1 LSEREI
7 IVRFD
12 ADISG
17 FRQAMGQLES
27 ELNGVRNEVGGAMND
42 VQTEVNQSAGGIKN
56 ALKGIGAAIAA
67 AFAVDAV
74 VGFGKTILGTTADIE
89 ALNSQYSQVMGGMK
103 DDTDKYLGDM
113 SKAWGKHPN
122 ELKKTYMQY
131 VAILKSKGV
140 AEGEAHNLAK
150 GYLNA
155 TVDANAFANES
166 MEDTT
171 ARFMGGIKGEYDSL
185 DTAMVNLS
193 ATMMNDIALKEYGKK
208 FDELSV
214 AQQEQ
219 LKVQEAVRQHTSAGV
234 VGQGEREAGSYA
246 NTVANLKNTWSE
258 LLAQFGSPILEFV
271 NDKLKGLT
279 SMVDGIDIKAVQEG
293 FGIFGSYM
301 KDTFG
306 PALEDLKNG
315 LQFLWDKFKETGGLE
330 TAKSLFE
337 GFKDTLGFI
346 KENAELVTA
355 TLGGLAGAFFAF
367 NIITGINNAIGVFTK
382 LIGALRTGT
391 LLATLAQWGFN
402 TALLANPITWIA
414 IAIGALIAIVILL
427 WKNWDTVSKWLSD
440 SWAWIKDV
448 AKTTWDGIKSAFST
462 AMKWIAETATSVWN
476 GIKSFFSG
484 IWNGIKSMAANV
496 FNGIASFLSGIW
508 NNIKT
513 TASNTW
519 NGIKTGITNVWEGI
533 KSGISNAIDG
543 IKGTITGLW
552 TKASE
557 IAGKIKSAFGNLF
570 GGIKVPKFSI
580 SNASL
585 NPKDW
590 ITKGLPKLNISWH
603 ANGGIVKGSNG
614 GTVVGVG
621 ENGGDEA
628 IVPLS
633 NKSRMRPFAEAIAGM
648 IGGGQQSTNA
658 GPIINLTLNYNGA
671 GSEEDA
677 KDMLDI
683 VERGLNS
690 RYGTKLRM
698 NGVRAQWS

>member
-42 VQTEVNQSAGGIKN
+42 VQTEVTQSAGGIKN

-74 VGFGKTILGTTADIE
+74 VGFGKTILGTTADLE

-258 LLAQFGSPILEFV
+258 LLAEFGSPILEFV
-271 NDKLKGLT
+271 NEKLKGLT
-279 SMVDGIDIKAVQEG
+279 SAVKGIDIKAVQEG
-293 FGIFGSYM
+293 FATFGSYM

-306 PALEDLKNG
+306 PAFEDLKNG

-337 GFKDTLGFI
+337 GFKETLGYI

-355 TLGGLAGAFFAF
+355 TLGGLAGAFLAF
-367 NIITGINNAIGVFTK
+367 NMITGINTAIGVFTK

-402 TALLANPITWIA
+402 TALLANPITWVA
-414 IAIGALIAIVILL
+414 IAIGALIAVGILL
-427 WKNWDTVSKWLSD
+427 WKNWDKVSAWLKQTWQS
-440 SWAWIKDV
+440 IKDKAV
-448 AKTTWDGIKSAFST
+448 ESFEGAKQKVIEFKNSVVEKMTSLKDSVVGKAQALKDGIVDKFNSVKQKASEIFSSIKEKITSPITSAKETLLGVVETIKSAFNN
-462 AMKWIAETATSVWN
+462 MKIS
-476 GIKSFFSG
+476 IPKPKLPK
-484 IWNGIKSMAANV
+484 INV
-496 FNGIASFLSGIW
+496 GS
-508 NNIKT
+508 KT
-513 TASNTW
+513 
-519 NGIKTGITNVWEGI
+519 
-533 KSGISNAIDG
+533 
-543 IKGTITGLW
+543 
-552 TKASE
+552 
-557 IAGKIKSAFGNLF
+557 LF
-570 GGIKVPKFSI
+570 GGKGGIPAVSVPTFSI
-580 SNASL
+580 DWFAS
-585 NPKDW
+585 
-590 ITKGLPKLNISWH
+590 
-603 ANGGIVKGSNG
+603 GGIVKGSNG
-614 GTVVGVG
+614 GTIVGVG

-648 IGGGQQSTNA
+648 IGRGQQSANA
-658 GPIINLTLNYNGA
+658 GQIINLTLNYHGA

-677 KDMLDI
+677 FEMLNVI
-683 VERGLNS
+683 ERGLND
-690 RYGTKLRM
+690 RLGLKLRM
-698 NGVRAQWS
+698 NGVR

>member
-7 IVRFD
+7 VVRFD

-246 NTVANLKNTWSE
+246 NTIANLKNTWSE
-258 LLAQFGSPILEFV
+258 LLAEFGSPILEFV
-271 NDKLKGLT
+271 NGKLKGLT
-279 SMVDGIDIKAVQEG
+279 DVVKGIDINAIQAG
-293 FGIFGSYM
+293 FAAFGDYM
-301 KDTFG
+301 RDTFA
-306 PALEDLKNG
+306 PTFEDVKNG
-315 LQFLWDKFKETGGLE
+315 FQYLWDKFKETGGLE

-337 GFKDTLGFI
+337 GFKDTLGYI
-346 KENAELVTA
+346 RENAEIVTA
-355 TLGGLAGAFFAF
+355 ALGGLAGAFAAF
-367 NIITGINNAIGVFTK
+367 NIITGINTAIGIFNQLMV
-382 LIGALRTGT
+382 AMRTGT
-391 LLATLAQWGFN
+391 LMATLAQWGLN
-402 TALLANPITWIA
+402 TAMLANPFTWVA
-414 IAIGALIAIVILL
+414 IAIGALIAVGILL
-427 WKNWDTVSKWLSD
+427 WKNWDKVSAWLQQTWQS
-440 SWAWIKDV
+440 IKDKATESFEG
-448 AKTTWDGIKSAFST
+448 AKQKVTEFKDSVVEKMNALKDSVVQKAQALRDGIVDKFNSA
-462 AMKWIAETATSVWN
+462 K
-476 GIKSFFSG
+476 
-484 IWNGIKSMAANV
+484 
-496 FNGIASFLSGIW
+496 
-508 NNIKT
+508 
-513 TASNTW
+513 
-519 NGIKTGITNVWEGI
+519 
-533 KSGISNAIDG
+533 D
-543 IKGTITGLW
+543 
-552 TKASE
+552 KASE
-557 IAGKIKSAFGNLF
+557 IFSSIKEKITS
-570 GGIKVPKFSI
+570 P
-580 SNASL
+580 
-585 NPKDW
+585 
-590 ITKGLPKLNISWH
+590 ITS
-603 ANGGIVKGSNG
+603 
-614 GTVVGVG
+614 
-621 ENGGDEA
+621 
-628 IVPLS
+628 
-633 NKSRMRPFAEAIAGM
+633 
-648 IGGGQQSTNA
+648 
-658 GPIINLTLNYNGA
+658 
-671 GSEEDA
+671 A
-677 KDMLDI
+677 KDNQ
-683 VERGLNS
+683 ECF
-690 RYGTKLRM
+690 
-698 NGVRAQWS
+698 

>member
-1 LSEREI
+1 MSEREI

-17 FRQAMGQLES
+17 FRDALRQMES
-27 ELNGVRNEVGGAMND
+27 DLNGVRGEVGGAMND
-42 VQTEVNQSAGGIKN
+42 VQAEVTQSAGGIKT
-56 ALKGIGAAIAA
+56 ALQGIGAAIAA

-74 VGFGKTILGTTADIE
+74 LGFGRTILETTADLE

-103 DDTDKYLGDM
+103 DGTDKYLGEM

-140 AEGEAHNLAK
+140 AEGEAHDLAK

-193 ATMMNDIALKEYGKK
+193 ATMMNDIALEKYGKK

-234 VGQGEREAGSYA
+234 VGQGEREAGSYT
-246 NTVANLKNTWSE
+246 NTLANLKNTWSE
-258 LLAQFGSPILEFV
+258 LLAEFGSPILEFV
-271 NDKLKGLT
+271 NGKLKGLT
-279 SMVDGIDIKAVQEG
+279 ESVKGIDVKAIQAG
-293 FGIFGSYM
+293 FAAFGSYM
-301 KDTFG
+301 SDTFA
-306 PALEDLKNG
+306 PTFEDVKNG
-315 LQFLWDKFKETGGLE
+315 LQYLWDMFKETGGLE

-337 GFKDTLGFI
+337 GFKDTLGYI
-346 KENAELVTA
+346 RENAEIVTA
-355 TLGGLAGAFFAF
+355 ALGGLAGAFATFK
-367 NIITGINNAIGVFTK
+367 IITGINTAIGIFNQLMV
-382 LIGALRTGT
+382 AMRTGT

-427 WKNWDTVSKWLSD
+427 WKNWDTVSQWLSE

-462 AMKWIAETATSVWN
+462 AMKWIADTATSVWN
-476 GIKSFFSG
+476 SIKSFFSG
-484 IWNGIKSMAANV
+484 IWNGIKSMAASV

-508 NNIKT
+508 NGIKT
-513 TASNTW
+513 TASNIW
-519 NGIKTGITNVWEGI
+519 NGIKSGITNVWEGI
-533 KSGISNAIDG
+533 KSGISNAIDR

-552 TKASE
+552 DKASE
-557 IAGKIKSAFGNLF
+557 IAGKIKSAFSNLF
-570 GGIKVPKFSI
+570 GGIKVPRFSI

-614 GTVVGVG
+614 GTIVGVG
-621 ENGGDEA
+621 EKGGDEA

-648 IGGGQQSTNA
+648 IGGGQSVVNNA
-658 GPIINLTLNYNGA
+658 PTINLTLNYSGS
-671 GSEEDA
+671 GSEADA
-677 KDMLDI
+677 YEMLDV
-683 VERGLNS
+683 VERGLSS
-690 RYGTKLRM
+690 RYNLNLRM
-698 NGVRAQWS
+698 NGVR

>member
-12 ADISG
+12 ADIDG
-17 FRQAMGQLES
+17 FRQALRQMES
-27 ELNGVRNEVGGAMND
+27 DLNGVRTEVGGAMND
-42 VQTEVNQSAGGIKN
+42 VQAEVNQGAGGIKA
-56 ALKGIGAAIAA
+56 ALMGIGSAIAA

-74 VGFGKTILGTTADIE
+74 IGFGKTVLETTADIE
-89 ALNSQYSQVMGGMK
+89 ALDSQYSQVMGGMK
-103 DDTDKYLGDM
+103 SDTDKYLGEM
-113 SKAWGKHPN
+113 SKSWGKHPN

-140 AEGEAHNLAK
+140 AEGEAHELAK

-155 TVDANAFANES
+155 TVDANAFANEN

-193 ATMMNDIALKEYGKK
+193 ATMMNDMALEKYGKK

-234 VGQGEREAGSYA
+234 VGQGEREAGSYT
-246 NTVANLKNTWSE
+246 NTLANLKNTWAE

-271 NDKLKGLT
+271 NGKLKGLT
-279 SMVDGIDIKAVQEG
+279 DLVKGIDIKAVQAG
-293 FGIFGSYM
+293 FSTFGSYM
-301 KDTFG
+301 KDIFA
-306 PALEDLKNG
+306 PAFEDAKNG
-315 LQFLWDKFKETGGLE
+315 LQFLWDKFKETGGLD

-337 GFKDTLGFI
+337 GFKNTLGYI
-346 KENAELVTA
+346 RENAEIVTA
-355 TLGGLAGAFFAF
+355 VLGGLVGAFATFK
-367 NIITGINNAIGVFTK
+367 IITGINAAIGVFNT
-382 LIGALRTGT
+382 LMVALRTGT
-391 LLATLAQWGFN
+391 LMATLAQWGFN

-448 AKTTWDGIKSAFST
+448 AKTTWDGIKNAFST
-462 AMKWIAETATSVWN
+462 AMTWISNIAMTVWN
-476 GIKSFFSG
+476 GIKSFFTG
-484 IWNGIKSMAANV
+484 IWNGIKSMASSV
-496 FNGIASFLSGIW
+496 FNGIASFLSGVWTGIK
-508 NNIKT
+508 NTATNI
-513 TASNTW
+513 W
-519 NGIKTGITNVWEGI
+519 NGIKSGITSVWDGI

-543 IKGTITGLW
+543 IKSTITGLW
-552 TKASE
+552 NKASE
-557 IAGKIKSAFGNLF
+557 IAGKIKSAFGGLF
-570 GGIKVPKFSI
+570 SGIKMPKFSM
-580 SNASL
+580 SGSL
-585 NPKDW
+585 NPMDW
-590 ITKGLPKLNISWH
+590 VKGKLPKLNVSWH
-603 ANGGIVKGSNG
+603 ANGGIIKGSNG
-614 GTVVGVG
+614 GTIVGVG

-648 IGGGQQSTNA
+648 IGGGQQTGNS
-658 GPIINLTLNYNGA
+658 GPIVNLTLNYSGA
-671 GSEEDA
+671 GSQEDA
-677 KDMLDI
+677 NDMLDL
-683 VERGLNS
+683 VERGLND
-690 RYGTKLRM
+690 RLGIKLRM
-698 NGVRAQWS
+698 NGVRA

>member
-7 IVRFD
+7 VVRFD

-17 FRQAMGQLES
+17 FRNALRQMES
-27 ELNGVRNEVGGAMND
+27 DLNGVRTEVGGAMND
-42 VQTEVNQSAGGIKN
+42 VQTEVTSGASGIKG
-56 ALKGIGAAIAA
+56 ALQGIATAIAA

-74 VGFGKTILGTTADIE
+74 VGFGRTMLETTADIE

-140 AEGEAHNLAK
+140 AEGEAHDLAK

-219 LKVQEAVRQHTSAGV
+219 LKVQEAIRQHTSAGV

-258 LLAQFGSPILEFV
+258 LLAEFGSPILEFV
-271 NDKLKGLT
+271 NGKLKGLT
-279 SMVDGIDIKAVQEG
+279 DVVKGIDIKAIQSG
-293 FGIFGSYM
+293 FAAFGDYM
-301 KDTFG
+301 RDTFG
-306 PALEDLKNG
+306 PTFEDVKNG
-315 LQFLWDKFKETGGLE
+315 LQYLWDKFKETGGLN
-330 TAKSLFE
+330 TAKSLFD

-346 KENAELVTA
+346 RENAEIVTA
-355 TLGGLAGAFFAF
+355 ALGGLAGAFATFK
-367 NIITGINNAIGVFTK
+367 IITGINTAIGIFNTLMV
-382 LIGALRTGT
+382 ALRSGT
-391 LLATLAQWGFN
+391 VLATLAQWGFN
-402 TALLANPITWIA
+402 TALLANPLTWIA
-414 IAIGALIAIVILL
+414 IAIGVVIAAVILL

-440 SWAWIKDV
+440 SWTWIKEV
-448 AKTTWDGIKSAFST
+448 AKTTWDGIKNAFST
-462 AMKWIAETATSVWN
+462 AMNWISNTAKTVWN
-476 GIKSFFSG
+476 GITSFFSG
-484 IWNGIKSMAANV
+484 IWNGIKSMASSV

-508 NNIKT
+508 NGIKT
-513 TASNTW
+513 TATNTW
-519 NGIKTGITNVWEGI
+519 NGIKSGITSVWDGI
-533 KSGISNAIDG
+533 KSGISSAIDG
-543 IKGTITGLW
+543 IKSTITGLW

-557 IAGKIKSAFGNLF
+557 IAGKIKSAFGSLF
-570 GGIKVPKFSI
+570 SGIKIPKFSL
-580 SNASL
+580 SGSL
-585 NPKDW
+585 NPAEW
-590 ITKGLPKLNISWH
+590 IKGNMPRLNVSWH
-603 ANGGIVKGSNG
+603 ANGGIIKGSNG
-614 GTVVGVG
+614 GTIVGVG

-658 GPIINLTLNYNGA
+658 GPIVNLTLNYHGA
-671 GSEEDA
+671 GSQEDA
-677 KDMLDI
+677 NDMLDF
-683 VERGLNS
+683 VARGLNDKL
-690 RYGTKLRM
+690 GLKLRM
-698 NGVRAQWS
+698 NGVR